1 MLTEINPAETS
12 STETNESDWGE
23 YNYKNNMEFD
33 EKVIAVLL
41 RASETVKKDLDTT
54 YKNYGLTF
62 SQYNV
67 LRILNN
73 SKNGQNKVNIVSKI
87 MLVSS
92 SNITG
97 VTQRLEKIGLLL
109 RKQDP
114 SDERIT
120 VLEIT
125 PKGSRILKNIQ
136 EAHLSK
142 ISSYLNEFSSQKKK
156 SLFEDLKKVY
166 RDFRR

>member
-1 MLTEINPAETS
+1 MLNEIDPAETS
-12 STETNESDWGE
+12 ESDWGE
-23 YNYKNNMEFD
+23 YNYKNNMEFG
-33 EKVIAVLL
+33 EKVIAVLV
-41 RASETVKKDLDTT
+41 RASETIKKDLDMT

-97 VTQRLEKIGLLL
+97 VTQRLEKSGLLL

-125 PKGSRILKNIQ
+125 PKGSRILNNIQ
-136 EAHLSK
+136 KSHLSK
-142 ISSYLNEFSSQKKK
+142 INNYLKDLSSQKQRN
-156 SLFEDLKKVY
+156 LFEDLKLLYKDV
-166 RDFRR
+166 R

>member
-1 MLTEINPAETS
+1 MSKETVPAK
-12 STETNESDWGE
+12 TNDSEWGE
-23 YNYKNNMEFD
+23 WNYKNNMDFD
-33 EKVIAVLL
+33 EKIVAALL
-41 RASETVKKDLDTT
+41 RASETIKKDLDIT

-73 SKNGQNKVNIVSKI
+73 SKNGQNKVSITSKI

-97 VTQRLEKIGLLL
+97 VTQRLEKSGLIL

-114 SDERIT
+114 ADERIT

-125 PKGSRILKNIQ
+125 PKGSRILKNIH
-136 EAHLSK
+136 EAHIYK
-142 ISSYLNEFSSQKKK
+142 ISSYLKDFSNDKKRN
-156 SLFEDLKKVY
+156 LLEDLKQVY
-166 RDFRR
+166 KDVH